1 MSMKILEKIDKFYLI
16 LILVL
21 GISGAIVVFTFRGI
35 FASILT
41 AYEIDLQTGS
51 NDFKIEK
58 EKQDQ
63 ASASFYERQQV
74 KLEIR
79 DEIKSPL

>member
-1 MSMKILEKIDKFYLI
+1 MKILEKINKFYFI

-21 GISGAIVVFTFRGI
+21 GISGTIVVATFRGI

-41 AYEIDLQTGS
+41 AYEITSQSAS
-51 NDFKIEK
+51 NDFKIDK

-63 ASASFYERQQV
+63 ALASFYERPKI
-74 KLEIR
+74 KLEIK
-79 DEIKSPL
+79 DEVKSP